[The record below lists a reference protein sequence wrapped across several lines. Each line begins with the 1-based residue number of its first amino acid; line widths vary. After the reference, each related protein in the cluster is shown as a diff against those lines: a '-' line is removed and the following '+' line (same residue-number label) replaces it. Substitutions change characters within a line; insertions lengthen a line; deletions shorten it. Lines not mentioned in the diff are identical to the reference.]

1 MKISSS
7 SPQNQKIRDNLTIE
21 CSLFKL
27 TKKCFKIC
35 LKINEEKGKGL
46 PVKRDVFFLDEDN
59 PGRKDF
65 ENYFNSCME
74 TCAHNYVNYR
84 RYVKSKIMADLNDVQ
99 VKNQELYDNYYL
111 D

>member
-1 MKISSS
+1 MKIGSN
-7 SPQNQKIRDNLTIE
+7 PAQNQKIRDNLTIE

-46 PVKRDVFFLDEDN
+46 PVKREIFFLEEENSD
-59 PGRKDF
+59 RKDF
-65 ENYFNSCME
+65 ENYFYSCMDS
-74 TCAHNYVNYR
+74 CAHNYVNYR
-84 RYVKSKIMADLNDVQ
+84 RYVKSKFMADLNDVQ
-99 VKNQELYDNYYL
+99 VKNQDLYDNYYL